1 MNDNIFTFHKTVIG
15 YRHIQEEIPC
25 QDNSTSYTA
34 EDGSFQIIAVGDG
47 HGDPACHRSEKGSEY
62 AITFAVQCLK
72 EFAKAICSGD
82 MDISSPRQKRECIEQ
97 LTNTIISK
105 WYGAI
110 RNDLLQNEVT
120 EDDLKEAGLYTEAYR
135 EGRRLEHLYGTTLL
149 AALKVKNYIILIH
162 QGDGRCDV
170 FYDDGS
176 VDQPIPWDKRCK
188 GSVTTSMCDEDVFG
202 SIRSTVINTDER
214 KVVACYIG
222 SDGVEDSYYDNEES
236 QLGTHRFYMDLSCK
250 IHELNPEEFTE
261 YLNSFLPE
269 FSRKGSADDVSIAGI
284 VDLNSIANLVDSYKE
299 KVEQYDYKESLE
311 KRLEETNSKIIS
323 MTRKH
328 GVLKQ
333 RAEDTELKLKEAIAE
348 KQMLTEDQDKLL
360 TNRDDLS
367 KKADAAKDELEIY
380 RKEAESARSSVEEKY
395 QSITSAIHAF
405 VDEITVGYSR
415 KEAEYSQML
424 EHLMTYNQQI
434 KEHEEKISEQDDLIK
449 ECQANHDE
457 ANTDYEAYHA
467 KYCELEKELQQIQDE
482 IKKIS

>member
-1 MNDNIFTFHKTVIG
+1 MNNNIFTFHKTVIG

-25 QDNSTSYTA
+25 QDSSTSYTA

-47 HGDPACHRSEKGSEY
+47 HGDPACHRSSKGSKY
-62 AITFAVQCLK
+62 AVTFAEQCLK

-110 RNDLLQNEVT
+110 RNDLLQNEVN
-120 EDDLKEAGLYTEAYR
+120 EDDLKEAGPYTDAYR

-149 AALKVKNYIILIH
+149 AALRVTNYFVFIH

-176 VDQPIPWDKRCK
+176 VDQPIPWDNRCK
-188 GSVTTSMCDEDVFG
+188 GSITTSMCDEDVFG
-202 SIRSTVINTDER
+202 SIRSVVINTDER

-236 QLGTHRFYMDLSCK
+236 QMGTHRFYMDLSCK
-250 IHELNPEEFTE
+250 IHELNPNDFLK
-261 YLNSFLPE
+261 YLDDYLPE
-269 FSRKGSADDVSIAGI
+269 FSRTGSVDDVSVAGI
-284 VDLNSIANLVDSYKE
+284 IDLNSIAALFDIYKE
-299 KVEQYDYKESLE
+299 KVEKYDYKESLE
-311 KRLEETNSKIIS
+311 KRLTEANSKLIS

-328 GVLKQ
+328 DFLKQ
-333 RAEDTELKLKEAIAE
+333 RSLEAEVDLDKALKE
-348 KQMLTEDQDKLL
+348 KQKLIDAL
-360 TNRDDLS
+360 SQLRSKRDELS
-367 KKADAAKDELEIY
+367 KEADATKDELEIY
-380 RKEAESARSSVEEKY
+380 RREAQEARRSVEEKY
-395 QSITSAIHAF
+395 HSLASAIRAF

-415 KEAEYSQML
+415 KEADYSQML
-424 EHLMTYNQQI
+424 EQLMTYNQQL
-434 KEHEEKISEQDDLIK
+434 EEQEDKISEQNDTIK
-449 ECQANHDE
+449 ECQTKLDE
-457 ANTDYEAYHA
+457 ANAEYEVYHTR
-467 KYCELEKELQQIQDE
+467 YCEIETELQQVQDE